1 VVVIKPNPRDDF
13 NKMEM
18 TDKPCQFMYQNGDEF
33 VLMDTKTLEEYS
45 VPVKYVDPN
54 LARLIEGGT
63 QVKLRLNEGK
73 PVMVS
78 AGQSVKCTVA
88 NVIDNRESTDKKKY
102 VHLML
107 IR

>member
-1 VVVIKPNPRDDF
+1 MVVIKPNPRDDF

-18 TDKPCQFMYQNGDEF
+18 TDKPCQFMYQNGDEL

-45 VPVKYVDPN
+45 VPMRYVDPN
-54 LARLIEGGT
+54 LAKLIEGGT

-88 NVIDNRESTDKKKY
+88 NVLDSRESTDKKKY
-102 VHLML
+102 
-107 IR
+107 